1 MATTRIRRRLDSVLP
16 RGEFGRG
23 VLTLVAGTGTA
34 QVIVIASSPILTRL
48 YLPADYGVYSV
59 ATSILAVLVTITCLR
74 YEFAVPLPETDVMAA
89 NVLALSLLSAVTLSL
104 ATAVALMMIGHNLLS
119 VFGASVLAPYIPLM
133 ALGQLGAG
141 IVSALTN
148 WAVRTKTFYEIAA
161 TRMTQSIALVG
172 AQIGLGA
179 VALGAPGLFIGD
191 VAGRIT
197 GSSRLARAAWRYHAS
212 SFRLV
217 SWSGIVQAATRYRR
231 FPIFSS
237 WSALLAALGLQVPL
251 LALVALYGA
260 TVGGEYA
267 LAARVCAAPL
277 TLVAGSVGQVFVA
290 DAARLVHTQPAAIQR
305 LFGRTTG
312 WLARSSVGPAIIL
325 GIAAP
330 FLAEPVFG
338 HGWREAGL
346 FVAILTASYFL
357 EFVMTA
363 TGDVL
368 YVIERQDLQLAR
380 EVVRCGLI
388 AGAVPLAAMLHLS
401 PVWSIVLLSAARCVT
416 YVLYGGVSWYAIRG
430 RVREALA
437 LPTPGPDPIS
447 GPPPTV
453 V

>member
-16 RGEFGRG
+16 RGDFGRG

-59 ATSILAVLVTITCLR
+59 ATSILAVLVTVTCLR
-74 YEFAVPLPETDVMAA
+74 YEFAVPLPEADVSAA
-89 NVLALSLLSAVTLSL
+89 NVLALSLLIAFVLSL
-104 ATAVALMMIGHNLLS
+104 ATAAALVLFGHDVLA
-119 VFGASVLAPYIPLM
+119 VFGASVLAPYIALM

-141 IVSALTN
+141 VVSALTN
-148 WAVRTKTFYEIAA
+148 WAVRTKTFYDIAA
-161 TRMTQSIALVG
+161 TRMTQSVALVA
-172 AQIGLGA
+172 AQVGLG
-179 VALGAPGLFIGD
+179 VVGLGAPGLFIGD
-191 VAGRIT
+191 VAGRIS
-197 GSSRLARAAWRYHAS
+197 GSSRLARAAWRSHAPT
-212 SFRLV
+212 FKLV
-217 SWSGIVQAATRYRR
+217 SWAGIAHVATRYRR

-237 WSALLAALGLQVPL
+237 WSALLASLGLQAPL

-290 DAARLVHTQPAAIQR
+290 DAARLAHTEPAAIQR
-305 LFGRTTG
+305 LFRRTTG
-312 WLARSSVGPAIIL
+312 WLARSSVGPAIVL

-330 FLAEPVFG
+330 FVAEPVFG

-346 FVAILTASYFL
+346 FVAILAASYYL

-388 AGAVPLAAMLHLS
+388 AGAVPLAAVFHLS

-416 YVLYGGVSWYAIRG
+416 YVIYGGVSWYAIRG

-437 LPTPGPDPIS
+437 LAMPGPDPAGNPAS
-447 GPPPTV
+447 PV
-453 V
+453 R